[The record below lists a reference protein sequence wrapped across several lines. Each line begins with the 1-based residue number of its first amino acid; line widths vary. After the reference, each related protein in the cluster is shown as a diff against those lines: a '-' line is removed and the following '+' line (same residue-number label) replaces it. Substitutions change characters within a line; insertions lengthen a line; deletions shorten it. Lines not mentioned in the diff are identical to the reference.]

1 MQTWQGK
8 HIHVSILY
16 SRAGI
21 AQQTWLNNAH
31 GAVLVDAGDGTLRD
45 ILAHALDL
53 KTLQAVVFTHGHFD
67 HISGLYA
74 LLGFMRM
81 IGRKGVL
88 CVYAPQGCAEV
99 LPVINEF
106 SRNYSDSLP
115 YEIQYNEVGAE
126 ETFQVCGMTVKAYPV
141 VHHGS
146 VEGQEVLEQIPA
158 MGYRISYHG
167 EIVAL
172 TGDTG
177 LCYAV
182 KQLVNGAD
190 LAIIEAVYESSSTMS
205 EEVLQK
211 VHLSLDVAAEIG
223 RLAKQYM
230 LIHQGQWFSE

>member
-8 HIHVSILY
+8 YIHVSILY

-21 AQQTWLNNAH
+21 AQQLWLNNAQ

-45 ILAHALDL
+45 ILTQGLDM
-53 KTLQAVVFTHGHFD
+53 KKLQAVVFTHGHFD

-88 CVYAPQGCAEV
+88 SVYTPQGCAEV
-99 LPVINEF
+99 SPIINEF
-106 SRNYSDSLP
+106 SRNYSDSMP
-115 YEIQYNEVGAE
+115 FEIQYSEVGAE
-126 ETFQVCGMTVKAYPV
+126 ETFQVCGMTIQAYPV
-141 VHHGS
+141 VHYGS
-146 VEGQEVLEQIPA
+146 VEGQDVLEQIPA

-167 EIVAL
+167 EIVAVS
-172 TGDTG
+172 GDTG

-190 LAIIEAVYESSSTMS
+190 LAIIEAVYENSGNMS

-211 VHLSLDVAAEIG
+211 VHLSADKAAEIG
-223 RLAKQYM
+223 RLAKQHI
-230 LIHQGQWFSE
+230 LVHQGQWFRE